1 MSQAYVDPEELR
13 AFAGKLKSFAEF
25 VDGQANSITT
35 DLGRLGETWRDQ
47 EYEDFVKYF
56 NRTKQ
61 LLRKFTDEAKRAV
74 PLLERD
80 ANLAEE
86 FLRLKPGM

>member
-1 MSQAYVDPEELR
+1 MSQVYVDPQQLR
-13 AFAGKLKSFAEF
+13 AFASKLKSFAEF

-47 EYEDFVKYF
+47 EYDDFIEYF
-56 NRTKQ
+56 NRAKQ
-61 LLRKFTDEAKRAV
+61 MLRKFTEETNRTV

-80 ANLAEE
+80 ADLAEE
-86 FLRLKPGM
+86 YLQLKSGI

>member
-1 MSQAYVDPEELR
+1 MSQVYVDPEELR
-13 AFAGKLKSFAEF
+13 AFASKLKSFAEF

-61 LLRKFTDEAKRAV
+61 LLRKFTDEAKRTV

-86 FLRLKPGM
+86 FLRLKPEM